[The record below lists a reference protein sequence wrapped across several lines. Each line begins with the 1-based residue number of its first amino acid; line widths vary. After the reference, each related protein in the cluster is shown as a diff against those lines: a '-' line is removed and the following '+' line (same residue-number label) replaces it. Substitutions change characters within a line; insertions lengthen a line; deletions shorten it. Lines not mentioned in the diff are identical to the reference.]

1 MRQNP
6 MTREDGAMKKALNI
20 FCVCLLSGWMT
31 LNVKML
37 DHRALTSVQGILAQH
52 GHAAQLKEG
61 SVITDGANMIMLVV
75 KTSRG
80 STIEIMG
87 DKERIREIKETY

>member
-1 MRQNP
+1 MR
-6 MTREDGAMKKALNI
+6 KVLNI
-20 FCVCLLSGWMT
+20 LGVALLSGWMT
-31 LNVKML
+31 FNVKFL

-61 SVITDGANMIMLVV
+61 SVITDGANMIMVVV

-80 STIEIMG
+80 STIEITG